1 MEWIHYDEAAD
12 SVFCHTCTKV
22 EGEGMLKSSSKDLAF
37 LKKGYTNWKDATESF
52 RRHEKS
58 NCHQEAIQ
66 VMLNLFNAPNI
77 GELVSDIHVQNKTLN
92 RKLFLK
98 ILQNIKFL
106 ARQGIAF
113 RGHDEAE
120 SNFTQLIKLRESD
133 NPALSSWM
141 KKELTSTFLQIYK
154 MKY

>member
-1 MEWIHYDEAAD
+1 
-12 SVFCHTCTKV
+12 
-22 EGEGMLKSSSKDLAF
+22 
-37 LKKGYTNWKDATESF
+37 
-52 RRHEKS
+52 
-58 NCHQEAIQ
+58 
-66 VMLNLFNAPNI
+66 MLNLFNAPNI

-113 RGHDEAE
+113 RGQNEAE

-141 KKELTSTFLQIYK
+141 KKRTNKYISPDIQNEILQLMSRSILLNIAQNIHSSNIFTI
-154 MKY
+154 MADEC